1 MHPILASNV
10 AVSAPISIFAYGLLV
25 RAANPIRKSNQA
37 ILLLSIHAAIWLI
50 LREICSIYT
59 QSAIP
64 FRICICSGS
73 LLLTHI
79 AYTTEVMLTDSWRIR
94 TVPLKL
100 LIVLGIPPLVLPWFN
115 SYALPASSIQAE
127 SHGTLYY
134 VYLSLLAGSIGYF
147 SVSTA
152 LRIRKSNKSLRSEVT
167 CLAYPACIISTTIL
181 SLMLLR
187 KFSAVPIPRS
197 TTSIL
202 VILFSLWVSYST
214 YITNNFDAK
223 ELLKRFLRFTT
234 APTLSFIVALSLLE
248 ISSRTPFTDLLLLI
262 CLTIIISTGIA
273 HSILAHRMSL
283 TKHHRESTINVLYT
297 TIRRSIGENDLCKR
311 VEELIGNWAQA
322 PTTLCMTDS
331 EGEVRDPTGRV
342 KLDRLALT
350 ELQIAGWILPE
361 DKRQTGSTE
370 HLERIF
376 IHMKE
381 SGLSALVSSR
391 GPSPVV
397 IALERRANLKPFT
410 RVEAEQLLEF
420 ASLAELA
427 FVKVRLLAQLAH
439 SDRLATLGTLCA
451 SFAHEIRNPLFA
463 IRTFAQLLPS
473 HYESPEFRLRFSK
486 TVDEEAGRME
496 MLLTDM
502 MDLSKPRQLHL
513 EPTHINELLLSMFD
527 VISHRGRTLDTVL
540 EYAMDSTHDFV
551 ETDPTAIK
559 QIILNLSAN
568 AIQAQKESRRARMLK
583 IATSNTPHGL
593 EIAVSDNGPGIPP
606 RMRKKLF
613 VHYQTGKTDGN
624 GLGLSICRELVTNLG
639 GNLSL
644 DPYVHGIG
652 ATFRIV
658 LPMTQD
664 PSSNTTNAKPAT

>member
-1 MHPILASNV
+1 
-10 AVSAPISIFAYGLLV
+10 
-25 RAANPIRKSNQA
+25 
-37 ILLLSIHAAIWLI
+37 
-50 LREICSIYT
+50 
-59 QSAIP
+59 
-64 FRICICSGS
+64 
-73 LLLTHI
+73 
-79 AYTTEVMLTDSWRIR
+79 
-94 TVPLKL
+94 
-100 LIVLGIPPLVLPWFN
+100 
-115 SYALPASSIQAE
+115 
-127 SHGTLYY
+127 
-134 VYLSLLAGSIGYF
+134 
-147 SVSTA
+147 
-152 LRIRKSNKSLRSEVT
+152 
-167 CLAYPACIISTTIL
+167 
-181 SLMLLR
+181 
-187 KFSAVPIPRS
+187 
-197 TTSIL
+197 
-202 VILFSLWVSYST
+202 
-214 YITNNFDAK
+214 
-223 ELLKRFLRFTT
+223 
-234 APTLSFIVALSLLE
+234 
-248 ISSRTPFTDLLLLI
+248 
-262 CLTIIISTGIA
+262 
-273 HSILAHRMSL
+273 
-283 TKHHRESTINVLYT
+283 
-297 TIRRSIGENDLCKR
+297 
-311 VEELIGNWAQA
+311 
-322 PTTLCMTDS
+322 
-331 EGEVRDPTGRV
+331 
-342 KLDRLALT
+342 
-350 ELQIAGWILPE
+350 
-361 DKRQTGSTE
+361 
-370 HLERIF
+370 
-376 IHMKE
+376 MKE

>member
-1 MHPILASNV
+1 MPSESSH
-10 AVSAPISIFAYGLLV
+10 LLV
-25 RAANPIRKSNQA
+25 LGFVIYLSYSFITSSVLDTRHFFRVAARASLTIISSVTIVYAIHKLLPVTMSLWAIALMASTLALLMRRTISELNARWVRSSNIEVLAQSCV
-37 ILLLSIHAAIWLI
+37 IDTINTTICESQLTTR
-50 LREICSIYT
+50 LREILSQWGTSRAYVSSSLNDYFDIDELPSSLAKSLANELKASQWLT
-59 QSAIP
+59 P
-64 FRICICSGS
+64 KRVRKMSGNAVHHS
-73 LLLTHI
+73 LIQFL
-79 AYTTEVMLTDSWRIR
+79 ARN
-94 TVPLKL
+94 K
-100 LIVLGIPPLVLPWFN
+100 LGIV
-115 SYALPASSIQAE
+115 
-127 SHGTLYY
+127 
-134 VYLSLLAGSIGYF
+134 
-147 SVSTA
+147 
-152 LRIRKSNKSLRSEVT
+152 
-167 CLAYPACIISTTIL
+167 
-181 SLMLLR
+181 
-187 KFSAVPIPRS
+187 
-197 TTSIL
+197 
-202 VILFSLWVSYST
+202 
-214 YITNNFDAK
+214 
-223 ELLKRFLRFTT
+223 
-234 APTLSFIVALSLLE
+234 
-248 ISSRTPFTDLLLLI
+248 
-262 CLTIIISTGIA
+262 
-273 HSILAHRMSL
+273 
-283 TKHHRESTINVLYT
+283 
-297 TIRRSIGENDLCKR
+297 
-311 VEELIGNWAQA
+311 
-322 PTTLCMTDS
+322 
-331 EGEVRDPTGRV
+331 
-342 KLDRLALT
+342 
-350 ELQIAGWILPE
+350 
-361 DKRQTGSTE
+361 
-370 HLERIF
+370 
-376 IHMKE
+376 
-381 SGLSALVSSR
+381 VSSR